1 MMEPA
6 ELNSVTQ
13 SQNIPAALQQ
23 MLLGRMHTPDK
34 MQELTDARKGALGKV
49 QNAMR
54 ADPYGTYTPTEESNI
69 GKASPISAL
78 AQGISAGGAMI
89 KDTNAKKMANN
100 VGAEKLGY
108 EDAKYDETQA
118 DKELNGIGSLMRG
131 PAGKQPSPEQ
141 LRTVYNGL
149 RNEAAQMSKGPSF
162 EGKTP
167 AEIGK
172 FIEDYANRG
181 MQNYLNNWSSQPTG
195 PRGIPDV
202 PAIPVVTPAPT
213 NVAPAPGVQAAPG
226 ESAPL
231 PSTPLQQAKNPVH
244 ADQAVILQQEYAINR
259 QKADNYSGDTTSD
272 QYNEALRN
280 MAELRKE
287 LLRIGIDPLKANAP
301 IPTPTPAPA
310 NAASMPPNAPPAPLP
325 QAPAPAVPPVAMPQA
340 PAPAVPP
347 APMPQ
352 VKPPLPPIPELP
364 PRNTVQSKMQQSTAS
379 AMGTAYAKEAEEIS
393 TTALAAKEQ
402 YDALTNLGKIKPN
415 TNALANVQGSIG
427 LGLQALGLDPNSP
440 MIADAIKN
448 RQANVIVSQMTNAA
462 LRGEKGVQTLSDELR
477 IKNEFAKT
485 TDPDK
490 VWNYA
495 INVGKERALRR
506 MEMQE
511 YSAGVKSSNNGLP
524 IGVKDKWTSEFKD
537 DPLTQEYGGR
547 LIFRSQYIDS
557 YMKQNPTA
565 TKTDAVND
573 WRSLEA
579 EYKDRQ
585 RSKK

>member
-1 MMEPA
+1 MMEPVD
-6 ELNSVTQ
+6 LNSATQ
-13 SQNIPAALQQ
+13 SQNVPAALQQ
-23 MLLGRMHTPDK
+23 LLLSRVHQPDQ
-34 MQELTDARKGALGKV
+34 MTQLTDARKSALGRV
-49 QNAMR
+49 QDAMR
-54 ADPYGTYTPTEESNI
+54 ADPYGNYTPTEESAYTWVSNI
-69 GKASPISAL
+69 GKTSPIAAL
-78 AQGISAGGAMI
+78 ASGIGAGGAMI
-89 KDTNAKKMANN
+89 KDMNAKKMANN

-118 DKELNGIGSLMRG
+118 DKEFSGIGSLMKSG
-131 PAGKQPSPEQ
+131 VGKQPSPEV
-141 LRTVYNGL
+141 LKTVYNGL

-202 PAIPVVTPAPT
+202 PPVPAVTPAPT

-231 PSTPLQQAKNPVH
+231 PSTPLQQPKNPVH

-301 IPTPTPAPA
+301 IPTPTPTPAPA
-310 NAASMPPNAPPAPLP
+310 NAASMPPNVPPAPLP
-325 QAPAPAVPPVAMPQA
+325 QAPAPAVPPVAMPQ
-340 PAPAVPP
+340 
-347 APMPQ
+347 
-352 VKPPLPPIPELP
+352 VKPSLPPIPELP

-495 INVGKERALRR
+495 INVGKERALRK
-506 MEMQE
+506 MEIQE

-565 TKTDAVND
+565 TKADAVND